1 MEMPE
6 GFYEWK
12 RAEAKE
18 AAERRK
24 ISEIKEVMTADQ
36 KRAWWKVV
44 EAAEAAEGEE
54 DASKNH

>member
-12 RAEAKE
+12 RAEARE
-18 AAERRK
+18 SAERWK
-24 ISEIKEVMTADQ
+24 KAMAKEVMTAEH